1 MEIGIG
7 LDQSLKLPFPAQR
20 ELVRRAATLGY
31 TSAWTPSGATTPDA
45 FQTCVQWSMA
55 DAGVTSGGLMT
66 GISVVPAP
74 VWSPVIL
81 ADMAATTSEL
91 TEGHL
96 ILGLGA
102 GSIYTEQ
109 FRHSFN
115 LPAYPAIKM
124 MREYLVALRQ
134 LLTGERVDCDGV
146 AVTLHGVRLSFQPP
160 PVPLYL
166 AALGPRMLRL
176 AGEIADGVALN
187 WSTPEQIAWSREQIV
202 AGAQRAGRNPAEVR
216 VVQYIRV
223 CVDGDEDLARRAFTR
238 AVMGYALA
246 RPGAS
251 KEFGYRAHFGRMGFE
266 EVLTDLETRRD
277 SGASEDELID
287 RFPADLLRRVGYFGP
302 AAGAAAALRQLA
314 QGLDV
319 AIVRVVVA
327 RPGVESVADVMEAC
341 SPTLV
346 LAG

>member
-20 ELVRRAATLGY
+20 ELVRRAAALGY

-55 DAGVTSGGLMT
+55 SADGISGGLLT

-81 ADMAATTSEL
+81 GNMAATASEL

-96 ILGLGA
+96 ILGVGA

-115 LPAYPAIKM
+115 LPAYPAVKM
-124 MREYLVALRQ
+124 MREYLVALRG

-146 AVTLHGVRLSFQPP
+146 AVTLHGVRLSFRPP

-166 AALGPRMLRL
+166 AALGPQMLHL

-187 WSTPEQIAWSREQIV
+187 WGTPEQIAWSRGQIV
-202 AGAQRAGRNPAEVR
+202 AGAQRAGRDPAEVR

-223 CVDGDEDLARRAFTR
+223 CVDDDERQARRAFAR

-251 KEFGYRAHFGRMGFE
+251 KQFGYRAHFGRMGFE
-266 EVLTDLETRRD
+266 EALTDLETRRNN
-277 SGASEDELID
+277 GAAEDELID
-287 RFPADLLRRVGYFGP
+287 RFPVDLLRRVGYFGP
-302 AAGAAAALRQLA
+302 AAGAAAAFRQLA

-319 AIVRVVVA
+319 AIVRVVAA
-327 RPGVESVADVMEAC
+327 RPGVESVVAAIEAC
-341 SPTLV
+341 APKLV
-346 LAG
+346 LAR